1 MLSILNEENSV
12 EIRYILSYSSSTS
25 IMSSATRHINIPLSW
40 HTVYSNSW
48 SRWIWL
54 WSDTILP
61 CNYRR
66 RAARLGE
73 RTVAEFFAHSDLAD
87 STRVWCWG
95 GWRWSWIWRF
105 CSISEWC
112 VPTSIPGLI
121 EVVGS
126 DIFST
131 FTHWFSFMYFSA
143 IYCGKVRVAQV

>member
-25 IMSSATRHINIPLSW
+25 FMSSATHHINILLPW
-40 HTVYSNSW
+40 YTVYSNSL
-48 SRWIWL
+48 SRWL
-54 WSDTILP
+54 LLRSNTILP

-66 RAARLGE
+66 GAARLGE

-95 GWRWSWIWRF
+95 GWTWSLICRL

-121 EVVGS
+121 EVIGS

-131 FTHWFSFMYFSA
+131 FTHWFSFMYYSA
-143 IYCGKVRVAQV
+143 IYCGKVRDAQV